1 MGYSNSCLAVRGFTE
16 EFVLSSLG
24 LEKTVERAGPGRR
37 DWGCARVGDWT
48 IVWSP
53 RCEPRTFRDAS
64 SKFKGEVVLC
74 DVEEH
79 VMFVSA
85 SAFSDGTLSWR
96 IAHDAQKARDHL
108 AIAGK
113 PPESFD
119 RIRAEEL
126 ARVNQDREV
135 DFIFEIPVRMA
146 QEVIGFR
153 HDAGP
158 TPVFNILRAVASETK
173 PKWKFW

>member
-1 MGYSNSCLAVRGFTE
+1 
-16 EFVLSSLG
+16 
-24 LEKTVERAGPGRR
+24 
-37 DWGCARVGDWT
+37 
-48 IVWSP
+48 
-53 RCEPRTFRDAS
+53 
-64 SKFKGEVVLC
+64 
-74 DVEEH
+74 
-79 VMFVSA
+79 MFVSA
-85 SAFSDGTLSWR
+85 SAFSDGALSWR
-96 IAHDAQKARDHL
+96 IVHDAQKARDHL
-108 AIAGK
+108 AIEGK

-126 ARVNQDREV
+126 ARVNQDHEV

>member
-1 MGYSNSCLAVRGFTE
+1 MGCSNSWLAVRGFTE

-24 LEKTVERAGPGRR
+24 LEKTVEQAGPRRR

-53 RCEPRTFRDAS
+53 RFEPRTFRDAS

-85 SAFSDGTLSWR
+85 SAFSDGALSWR
-96 IAHDAQKARDHL
+96 I
-108 AIAGK
+108 
-113 PPESFD
+113 
-119 RIRAEEL
+119 
-126 ARVNQDREV
+126 
-135 DFIFEIPVRMA
+135 VRCT
-146 QEVIGFR
+146 E
-153 HDAGP
+153 GP
-158 TPVFNILRAVASETK
+158 RSLGD
-173 PKWKFW
+173 